1 MEPVA
6 DIMQHALARTMVRT
20 PRLPLI
26 SNITAKEVTEP
37 AAIRRL
43 LVRQVTS
50 MVRWRESVMYMR
62 SQGVHELV
70 EIGTSNILASL
81 ARRIDRKLIGT
92 SLGFPAEI
100 DAFARKFPM

>member
-1 MEPVA
+1 
-6 DIMQHALARTMVRT
+6 
-20 PRLPLI
+20 
-26 SNITAKEVTEP
+26 
-37 AAIRRL
+37 
-43 LVRQVTS
+43 
-50 MVRWRESVMYMR
+50 MYMR